1 MMNRLNTLR
10 LASLIALLL
19 CPALLWASIGKVVI
33 ARGDVYALDGNEQR
47 RALQR
52 RSDVFEGDT
61 IVTGADGSLQI
72 RFKDNAILA
81 LRAESQLKITEYHG
95 TDADNDRERVL
106 MDLLAGGFRT
116 ITGSIGKTDQDAYQV
131 RTPNASIGIRG
142 THYEALIQT
151 GSLLLGVYQGGIRI
165 ANDNGELNLGA
176 DSEFIWGRVNASGR
190 PQGLLNP
197 PDELNT
203 PISPEAEGNPE
214 PQPEDE
220 PRAQLNEE
228 DAEGIPLEEAFA
240 EPVGEEP
247 PEIPDTTDVTTTE
260 LDTGDDI
267 QLATVD
273 DEIEEQLES
282 GEIITDARLTDA
294 QIEALQT
301 DPRYGLVVLTDSFGD
316 AVHYGYIV
324 DGDNGPVFVNYDTES
339 MTELDN
345 GYVTPDRVFKGP
357 ELTSPT
363 SLATH
368 DLGNTTVEW
377 GIWNAS
383 TTDQAALYEDPTSA
397 LPTELDSNPFYYVF
411 AEPTK
416 IAERTGTG
424 YFSTYECENAGGDS
438 PCSSITIT
446 LNDTPQ
452 TVDYFDG
459 SLNVNFDDATGTGN
473 VYLGFGGDMYWDI
486 GFEGN
491 LKGSQFNADTVTSS
505 NLNTLQNTF
514 SGGTN
519 GEVNGYFTGSD
530 TNLHFI
536 GGFGFDNQDAGAQV
550 EGVMLMQEGAVLD

>member
-10 LASLIALLL
+10 LTSLIALLL

-33 ARGDVYALDGNEQR
+33 ARGDVYALDANEQR

-61 IVTGADGSLQI
+61 IVTGTDGSLQI

-81 LRAESQLKITEYHG
+81 LRADSQLKITEYHG
-95 TDADNDRERVL
+95 QDADNDQERVL

-142 THYEALIQT
+142 THYEALIQAS
-151 GSLLLGVYQGGIRI
+151 SLLLGVYQGGISVR
-165 ANDNGELNLGA
+165 NDNGNLNLGA
-176 DSEFIWGRVNASGR
+176 DSQFIWGRVNAGAR

-197 PDELNT
+197 PEELNT
-203 PISPEAEGNPE
+203 SISPDASDSGE

-220 PRAQLNEE
+220 PRAQLSEE
-228 DAEGIPLEEAFA
+228 DAEGVPLEEAFA

-247 PEIPDTTDVTTTE
+247 PSIPDTTDVSTTE
-260 LDTGDDI
+260 LDSPDTITFSTVEEDI
-267 QLATVD
+267 ET
-273 DEIEEQLES
+273 QLES
-282 GEIITDARLTDA
+282 GGDLITDARLTDA

-357 ELTSPT
+357 ELVEPT
-363 SLATH
+363 LLATH
-368 DLGNTTVEW
+368 DLGDTTVEW
-377 GIWNAS
+377 GIWNADS
-383 TTDQAALYEDPTSA
+383 TNQAALYEDPTSA
-397 LPTELDSNPFYYVF
+397 LPTELDENPFYYVF
-411 AEPTK
+411 AEPAK
-416 IAERTGTG
+416 VAEREGTA
-424 YFSTYECENAGGDS
+424 YFSTYECENAGGSS
-438 PCSSITIT
+438 PCSSVTLT

-452 TVDYFDG
+452 TIDYFDG

-473 VYLGFGGDMYWDI
+473 IYLGFGGGMNWDI

-491 LKGSQFNADTVTSS
+491 LKGSQFNADTITNSSLDLGQTSF
-505 NLNTLQNTF
+505 ND
-514 SGGTN
+514 GTN
-519 GEVNGYFTGSD
+519 GEVNGYFTGSED
-530 TNLHFI
+530 NLHFI
-536 GGFGFDNQDAGAQV
+536 GGFGFDQQEAGAHV
-550 EGVMLMQEGAVLD
+550 EGVMLLQEGAQ

>member
-142 THYEALIQT
+142 THYEALIQAS
-151 GSLLLGVYQGGIRI
+151 SLLLGVYQGGIAVR
-165 ANDNGELNLGA
+165 NDAGDLNLGA
-176 DSEFIWGRVNASGR
+176 DSQFIWGRVNAGAR

-197 PDELNT
+197 PEELNT
-203 PISPEAEGNPE
+203 PISPEAESNPE

-220 PRAQLNEE
+220 PRAQLTED
-228 DAEGIPLEEAFA
+228 DAEGIPLEEAFND
-240 EPVGEEP
+240 PVGEEP

-260 LDTGDDI
+260 LDSGDTL
-267 QLATVD
+267 QLSTVD
-273 DEIEEQLES
+273 DDIEEQLDS

-301 DPRYGLVVLTDSFGD
+301 DPKYGLVVLTDSMGD

-324 DGDNGPVFVNYDTES
+324 EGDNDPVFVNYDTES
-339 MTELDN
+339 MSELDN
-345 GYVTPDRVFKGP
+345 GYVTPDRVLKGP
-357 ELTSPT
+357 ELVNPS

-368 DLGNTTVEW
+368 DLGDTTVEW

-383 TTDQAALYEDPTSA
+383 ATNQAALYEDPDSA

-416 IAERTGTG
+416 IAERSGMG
-424 YFSTYECENAGGDS
+424 YFSTGECESAGGS
-438 PCSSITIT
+438 STCSSLTIT

-473 VYLGFGGDMYWDI
+473 VYIGFSDMYWDI

-519 GEVNGYFTGSD
+519 GEVNGYFTGPD

-536 GGFGFDNQDAGAQV
+536 GGFGFDNQDANAQV
-550 EGVMLMQEGAVLD
+550 EGVMLMQEGAALN